1 MDTERSQ
8 EAATAV
14 QTKNNHVSDRSYTTG
29 DDKKQ
34 SNFKY
39 ILEQNQQEQ
48 LMDQMGVWGGATCW
62 DEEA

>member
-1 MDTERSQ
+1 MDIERSQ

-14 QTKNNHVSDRSYTTG
+14 QTKNNHVSDRSYTGG

-48 LMDQMGVWGGATCW
+48 LMDQIWVWGGATCW

>member
-14 QTKNNHVSDRSYTTG
+14 QTKNNHVSDRSYTAG